1 MLSALILL
9 AASAELPVLVSSAE
23 VQIGEP
29 IVCSVELV
37 LMEGAPFTLADEV
50 MEPGRAWIVL
60 EQPKIRQVP
69 GGARTLT
76 WRVLALEPEP
86 GPLPTPTLVG
96 AGAALGLVAPA
107 ITVAPALLEGE
118 DAPRPA
124 RGFHLPPVRA
134 ELVSTRKWWIVA
146 LLGAALLG
154 ALWWRRA
161 RRRRPELIAEPSLNE
176 RLESLGAGVAGEGPL
191 LIAWHGELTRI
202 LRAAHSEDHAGWSD
216 EEWIERAALDDEQR
230 EELRELLAVCAAV
243 KYAGSRP
250 TRFAVEETLE
260 RARALVSRA
269 AEVAA

>member
-29 IVCSVELV
+29 IFCSVELV
-37 LMEGAPFTLADEV
+37 LMEGAPLTLADEV
-50 MEPGRAWIVL
+50 MEPGRAWILL

-86 GPLPTPTLVG
+86 GPLPPPTLVG

-124 RGFHLPPVRA
+124 RGFHLPPVGA
-134 ELVSTRKWWIVA
+134 ELASRKWWIVA
-146 LLGAALLG
+146 LVGAALMG
-154 ALWWRRA
+154 GLWWR
-161 RRRRPELIAEPSLNE
+161 SM
-176 RLESLGAGVAGEGPL
+176 
-191 LIAWHGELTRI
+191 
-202 LRAAHSEDHAGWSD
+202 
-216 EEWIERAALDDEQR
+216 
-230 EELRELLAVCAAV
+230 
-243 KYAGSRP
+243 
-250 TRFAVEETLE
+250 
-260 RARALVSRA
+260 
-269 AEVAA
+269 